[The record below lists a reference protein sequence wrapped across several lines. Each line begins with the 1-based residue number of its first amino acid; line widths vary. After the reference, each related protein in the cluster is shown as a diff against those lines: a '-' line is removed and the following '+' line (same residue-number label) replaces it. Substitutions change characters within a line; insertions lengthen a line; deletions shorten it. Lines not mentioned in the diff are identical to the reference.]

1 MGLSQDMISEHG
13 VLLNIIRLKQEGS
26 DGIVD
31 QGEQKQN
38 KGDKKISESEK
49 MWEIRMWSE

>member
-1 MGLSQDMISEHG
+1 MISEHG

-49 MWEIRMWSE
+49 M